1 MTAIDI
7 GLRDIKSRRPEWAP
21 WLAVVQEILREAADP
36 NWDALVPD
44 RAAMQQSKV
53 PLLAEAKLDL
63 AKSSVTTWL
72 AQLIRIASR
81 SGTTQMSTLKSV
93 PHAKLDAAT
102 LFRAALHQDSGQ
114 IKETAAGL
122 GADPGAFQA
131 VVALLP
137 VPFLHA
143 CNRRWAR
150 SMAASWTEG
159 YCPVCGAWPAF
170 AEVRGIERSRYLR
183 CSRCGGEWQAH
194 CLLCPFCGMTD
205 HKELVSLVPE
215 NSGSNAMI
223 DACNGCRGYIK
234 TFTTLQGSPPVK
246 VLLDDLDSV
255 ELDVAAAEQGY
266 RRPQG
271 AGYSL
276 NINVANNGA
285 PRGYST

>member
-1 MTAIDI
+1 
-7 GLRDIKSRRPEWAP
+7 
-21 WLAVVQEILREAADP
+21 
-36 NWDALVPD
+36 
-44 RAAMQQSKV
+44 
-53 PLLAEAKLDL
+53 
-63 AKSSVTTWL
+63 
-72 AQLIRIASR
+72 
-81 SGTTQMSTLKSV
+81 
-93 PHAKLDAAT
+93 
-102 LFRAALHQDSGQ
+102 
-114 IKETAAGL
+114 
-122 GADPGAFQA
+122 
-131 VVALLP
+131 
-137 VPFLHA
+137 
-143 CNRRWAR
+143 
-150 SMAASWTEG
+150 MAASWTEG

-255 ELDVAAAEQGY
+255 EVDVAAAEQGY

-285 PRGYST
+285 PRGYSA